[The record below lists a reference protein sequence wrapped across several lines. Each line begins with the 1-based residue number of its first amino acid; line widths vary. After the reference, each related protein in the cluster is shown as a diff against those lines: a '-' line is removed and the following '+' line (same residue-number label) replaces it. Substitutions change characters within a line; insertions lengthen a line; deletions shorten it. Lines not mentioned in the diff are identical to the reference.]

1 MQVNSGHI
9 GYRLSMMKDNMRR
22 RTSSRDLKRYQR
34 GRQAP
39 EKPDLCTPTG
49 SSPGWPP
56 KDTSLVKYKLR
67 TPRSGFSSE
76 PPLSIDLY
84 FPQSTLPQLPLH
96 HLRRCLSSE
105 TQNSTLI
112 NSPPTITIVIVRTTS
127 TSMDSVIWIHRIL
140 LAQASPTSARM
151 SGETSTIT
159 PTSKPSPQRR
169 CRCSHSTEGTPTRV
183 SRISHPNDYRSK
195 THIPIA
201 GYNSFHQGS
210 SVPSSFLPSPQ
221 PATIP
226 TLPLPAFPTHV
237 PALSHG
243 CKCLPIGCR
252 DSLTYDRYIISP
264 LLVPRFIRPA
274 DNPYPLPVRPRPG
287 YRLPR

>member
-1 MQVNSGHI
+1 MTIAIVGTISASMNSV
-9 GYRLSMMKDNMRR
+9 
-22 RTSSRDLKRYQR
+22 T
-34 GRQAP
+34 
-39 EKPDLCTPTG
+39 
-49 SSPGWPP
+49 
-56 KDTSLVKYKLR
+56 
-67 TPRSGFSSE
+67 
-76 PPLSIDLY
+76 
-84 FPQSTLPQLPLH
+84 
-96 HLRRCLSSE
+96 
-105 TQNSTLI
+105 
-112 NSPPTITIVIVRTTS
+112 
-127 TSMDSVIWIHRIL
+127 WIHRTS
-140 LAQASPTSARM
+140 LAQASPTSAWT

-159 PTSKPSPQRR
+159 PISHPPLQLR
-169 CRCSHSTEGTPTRV
+169 CHCSSSTEGTLARV

-226 TLPLPAFPTHV
+226 TLPPPASPTHV

-264 LLVPRFIRPA
+264 LPVSRFVRPA
-274 DNPYPLPVRPRPG
+274 DNPYLLPVRPRPG